1 MTPSILLNLVWIGGV
16 LAIAFYFL
24 RKEHLKEKQQEQEEK
39 AQLDATDKKR
49 AKLQKSYAQQY
60 IELPEGD
67 FPNLERDQFQLAD
80 LALFATQNPPD
91 VSLPSLKL
99 KRLVGPG
106 DLVLV
111 GLLVADEDEY
121 VEAVVKVATRLD
133 QHIWQGEIFD
143 VADTAFTKFAGRQI
157 LLHANHIGEIIQGDA
172 GKLSH

>member
-39 AQLDATDKKR
+39 ARLDAIDKKR

-60 IELPEGD
+60 IDLPESD
-67 FPNLERDQFQLAD
+67 FPNLERDQFELAD
-80 LALFATQNPPD
+80 LALFAMHNPPD
-91 VSLPSLKL
+91 VPLPPLKL

-111 GLLVADEDEY
+111 GLSVADEDEY
-121 VEAVVKVATRLD
+121 VEAVVKIAVRHD

-143 VADTAFTKFAGRQI
+143 VADTAFAKFSGRQI